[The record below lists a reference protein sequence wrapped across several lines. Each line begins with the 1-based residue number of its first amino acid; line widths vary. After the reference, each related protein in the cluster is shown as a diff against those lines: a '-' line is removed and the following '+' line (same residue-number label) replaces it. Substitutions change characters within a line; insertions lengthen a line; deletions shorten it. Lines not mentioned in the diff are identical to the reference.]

1 MSTRKQ
7 GVRRQRRV
15 RGGAE
20 TRINIRTTVLVRAAL
35 EARAAVAGLSVP
47 LYLVECGLREP
58 DGWSLH
64 QQRHWVA
71 EWEAAAVK
79 LSRSGSALNQLA
91 RQANSGHVVGEQ
103 QLQAALTYHQRVLD
117 ELHRVL
123 GAVDQH
129 RGARR

>member
-1 MSTRKQ
+1 MSTGKQ

-20 TRINIRTTVLVRAAL
+20 TRINIRTSGLVRDAL
-35 EARAAVAGLSVP
+35 EARAVVAGLSVP

-58 DGWSLH
+58 DGWSLR

-91 RQANSGHVVGEQ
+91 RQANSDHVIGQQ

-117 ELHRVL
+117 ELYRVL
-123 GAVDQH
+123 GAVDQR
-129 RGARR
+129 RGDGR

>member
-1 MSTRKQ
+1 M
-7 GVRRQRRV
+7 

-20 TRINIRTTVLVRAAL
+20 TRINIRTTVMVRAAL
-35 EARAAVAGLSVP
+35 EVRAAVARLSVP

-64 QQRHWVA
+64 QQRYWVA

-79 LSRSGSALNQLA
+79 LSRSGSALKQLA
-91 RQANSGHVVGEQ
+91 RQADSGHVVDQQ

-123 GAVDQH
+123 DAVDRH
-129 RGARR
+129 RGTGR

>member
-1 MSTRKQ
+1 M
-7 GVRRQRRV
+7 RRQRRV

-20 TRINIRTTVLVRAAL
+20 TRINIRTTVMVRAAL
-35 EARAAVAGLSVP
+35 TVRAAVAGLSVP

-58 DGWSLH
+58 DGWSLR

-91 RQANSGHVVGEQ
+91 RQANSGHAVGRQ
-103 QLQAALTYHQRVLD
+103 QLQAALAYHQRVLD

-129 RGARR
+129 RGAGR

>member
-1 MSTRKQ
+1 MNTRKQ
-7 GVRRQRRV
+7 RVRRQRRV

-20 TRINIRTTVLVRAAL
+20 TRINIRTTVVVRAAL
-35 EARAAVAGLSVP
+35 TARAAVAGLSVP
-47 LYLVECGLREP
+47 LYLIECGLREP

-91 RQANSGHVVGEQ
+91 RQANSGYVVGQQ
-103 QLQAALTYHQRVLD
+103 QLQASLAYHKRVLD

-123 GAVDQH
+123 GAVDQR
-129 RGARR
+129 RGAGR

>member
-20 TRINIRTTVLVRAAL
+20 TRINIRTTIKVRAAL
-35 EARAAVAGLSVP
+35 AARAAVAGLSVP

-91 RQANSGHVVGEQ
+91 RQANSGHVVGQQ
-103 QLQAALTYHQRVLD
+103 QLQAALAYHQRVLD

-123 GAVDQH
+123 AAVDQH
-129 RGARR
+129 RGAGR

>member
-1 MSTRKQ
+1 MNTRKQ

-20 TRINIRTTVLVRAAL
+20 TRINIRTTVVVRAAL
-35 EARAAVAGLSVP
+35 TARAAVAGLSVP
-47 LYLVECGLREP
+47 LYLIECGLREP

-91 RQANSGHVVGEQ
+91 RQANSGHVVGQQ
-103 QLQAALTYHQRVLD
+103 QLQAALAYHQRVLN
-117 ELHRVL
+117 ELRRSL
-123 GAVDQH
+123 DAVDPH
-129 RGARR
+129 RRGER

>member
-1 MSTRKQ
+1 M
-7 GVRRQRRV
+7 RRQRRV

-58 DGWSLH
+58 HGWSLH

-91 RQANSGHVVGEQ
+91 RQANSGHVVGQQ

-123 GAVDQH
+123 GAVDRH
-129 RGARR
+129 RGAGR

>member
-1 MSTRKQ
+1 MRKQ
-7 GVRRQRRV
+7 GVRQQRRV

-20 TRINIRTTVLVRAAL
+20 TRINIRTTVLVQAAL

-58 DGWSLH
+58 DGWSLR
-64 QQRHWVA
+64 QQRHWIA

-79 LSRSGSALNQLA
+79 LSRSGSALDQLA
-91 RQANSGHVVGEQ
+91 RQANSGHVVGQQ
-103 QLQAALTYHQRVLD
+103 QLQAALTYHQRVFD
-117 ELHRVL
+117 ELYRVL

-129 RGARR
+129 RGVER

>member
-20 TRINIRTTVLVRAAL
+20 TRINIRTTIEVRAAL
-35 EARAAVAGLSVP
+35 TVQAALAGQSVP
-47 LYLVECGLREP
+47 LYLIECGLREHG
-58 DGWSLH
+58 GWSLH

-71 EWEAAAVK
+71 EWEAAVVK

-91 RQANSGHVVGEQ
+91 RQANSGHVVGQ
-103 QLQAALTYHQRVLD
+103 QLQAMLDYHQRVLD
-117 ELHRVL
+117 ELRRVL
-123 GAVDQH
+123 GAVDPH
-129 RGARR
+129 RWSGR